1 MQLDTTIE
9 AIINKI
15 EKAFV
20 KEFGKEINQ
29 EDLLHIINSQF
40 VSVVHAMKSE
50 QTIKLDKLGKFLQKE
65 GRVKALK
72 SRNLNK

>member
-29 EDLLHIINSQF
+29 EDLFHIINSQF